1 MGGCDEKLISFI
13 NGDAKLRKEQE
24 TYQAAWFRHVSLV
37 VSTLLGILISLGNK
51 SSDNQCYHYLLAFSI
66 LLLSTG
72 CLGILFLIYYGTV
85 RKSRQ
90 DSESY
95 RKGFRE
101 ALQSSDPF
109 VSYGEALPRWYN
121 WVELF
126 AYASI
131 SLAFGLLGISLF
143 FI

>member
-1 MGGCDEKLISFI
+1 MDGWNEKLISFI
-13 NGDAKLRKEQE
+13 DGDNKLKKELE
-24 TYQAAWFRHVSLV
+24 TSQAAWFRHVSFV

-51 SSDNQCYHYLLAFSI
+51 SSDNQYYHYLLAFSV

-90 DSESY
+90 DLESY
-95 RKGFRE
+95 RDGFRE
-101 ALQSSDPF
+101 SAQSADPF
-109 VSYGEALPRWYN
+109 VSYGEALPCWYN
-121 WVELF
+121 RVELI
-126 AYASI
+126 AYAII
-131 SLAFGLLGISLF
+131 SLAFALLGISLF